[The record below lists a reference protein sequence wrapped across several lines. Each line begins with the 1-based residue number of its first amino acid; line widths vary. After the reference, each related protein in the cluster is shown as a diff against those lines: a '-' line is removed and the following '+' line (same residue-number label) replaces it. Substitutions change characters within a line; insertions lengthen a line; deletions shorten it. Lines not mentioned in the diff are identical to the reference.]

1 MQGQPAHPAA
11 RTGRTRRPGGD
22 AVRLRHHPQSGGG
35 RMTALTTPAGQF
47 RLRLVRPE
55 DLPLITEWMNDPAVD
70 AFWELAGPPS
80 VTERHVRA
88 QLDGDGRSVPQ
99 LGLLNGEPISYWEVY
114 RVEQDRLA
122 AYYPV
127 EPGDIGLHLLLGPAR
142 SRGRGLG
149 AVLLAAMAEHLL
161 RTSPRVVAEPD
172 VRNTPSVR
180 AFARAG
186 FTSTGEIELPE
197 KRAALMMRERST

>member
-1 MQGQPAHPAA
+1 
-11 RTGRTRRPGGD
+11 
-22 AVRLRHHPQSGGG
+22 
-35 RMTALTTPAGQF
+35 MTVLTTSAGPF
-47 RLRLVRPE
+47 RLRIVRPE
-55 DLPLITEWMNDPAVD
+55 DLPLITGWMNDPVVD
-70 AFWELAGPPS
+70 AFWELAGPPE

-99 LGLLNGEPISYWEVY
+99 LGLLNGVPMSYWEVY

-122 AYYPV
+122 GYYRAD
-127 EPGDIGLHLLLGPAR
+127 PGDIGLHLLLGPPE

-149 AVLLAAMAEHLL
+149 GALLSAMAEHLL

-180 AFARAG
+180 AFRRAG
-186 FTSTGEIELPE
+186 FSSAGEIELPE
-197 KRAALMMRERST
+197 KRAALMMRERDA